1 MKGNVEFLLGCVL
14 SGIVVG
20 CIHGGAKKVILKKH
34 IKELEK
40 IRDEMDAK
48 LEELKVLE
56 NNTLQRINEL
66 DNECK
71 KNDDVFR
78 NQVNRLK
85 IVSDR
90 LTSY

>member
-1 MKGNVEFLLGCVL
+1 MKGNVKIFLGSIT

-20 CIHGGAKKVILKKH
+20 CIYGGVKKAILKKH

-40 IRDEMDAK
+40 IRDEMEAK
-48 LEELKVLE
+48 LEEMKELE
-56 NNTLQRINEL
+56 QTLQRINEL
-66 DNECK
+66 DNEAK
-71 KNDDVFR
+71 KNDDIFR

>member
-1 MKGNVEFLLGCVL
+1 MKGNVKIFLGSIT

-20 CIHGGAKKVILKKH
+20 CIYGGVKKAILKKH
-34 IKELEK
+34 IEELEK
-40 IRDEMDAK
+40 IRDEMEAK
-48 LEELKVLE
+48 LEEMKDLE
-56 NNTLQRINEL
+56 QTLQRINEL
-66 DNECK
+66 DNEAK
-71 KNDDVFR
+71 KNDDIFR